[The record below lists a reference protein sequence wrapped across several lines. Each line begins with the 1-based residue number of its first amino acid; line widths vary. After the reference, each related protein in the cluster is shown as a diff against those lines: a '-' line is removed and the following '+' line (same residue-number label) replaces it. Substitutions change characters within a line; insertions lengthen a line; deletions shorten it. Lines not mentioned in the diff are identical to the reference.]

1 MKMLELRRPFAA
13 GCCAV
18 QLLRLTT
25 VRSLFIAAL
34 CMLTLEAEAQGMQV
48 IELRYRLAEHVLPTL
63 QPLVEPGGVITG
75 KDNVLFVR
83 TSAANYEQIRQA
95 VALLDRAA
103 REVLIT
109 VGQGSIAD
117 ANADAVRAE
126 ASIGSGSTQV
136 GINRPPGEQTGIAV
150 QAGAR
155 EQRTDLRTLAS
166 VRTQEGQETLI
177 SRGQSVP
184 FTTTEVAPYG
194 QPSTVRQTTTYRNV
208 SSGFYAT
215 VRLSGERV
223 TIDIA
228 PRQQRL
234 SASGTTVHTSA
245 VHTTVSGRLGEW
257 IPVGGVTETAAFS
270 SGSLLTEGSAVVES
284 GYRTWLKVDE
294 IR

>member
-1 MKMLELRRPFAA
+1 MKVLAVRRPFATRC
-13 GCCAV
+13 GTL
-18 QLLRLTT
+18 QSLRRGVLH
-25 VRSLFIAAL
+25 SPFIAVL
-34 CMLTLEAEAQGMQV
+34 CMLTIETGAQGMQI
-48 IELRYRLAEHVLPTL
+48 IELRYRLAEQVLPTL
-63 QPLVEPGGVITG
+63 QPLVEPGGAITG

-83 TSAANYEQIRQA
+83 TSTANYEQIRQA

-117 ANADAVRAE
+117 ASAVAARAE
-126 ASIGSGSTQV
+126 ASMGSGSAQA
-136 GINRPPGEQTGIAV
+136 GINRPPGEPTGIAV
-150 QAGAR
+150 RAGTR
-155 EQRTDLRTLAS
+155 EQRSGVRTLAS

-194 QPSTVRQTTTYRNV
+194 GSSTVRQTTTYRNV

-228 PRQQRL
+228 PREERL
-234 SASGTTVHTSA
+234 SARGTAVHTRG

-257 IPVGGVTETAAFS
+257 IPIGGVTETAAFS